1 MSLKMQPDYDYQW
14 KKGQLLPR
22 RQGSQQRQKHVFRFR
37 WVALFF
43 NSEHTYN
50 KTKQAT
56 MMLNLENFTVNK
68 MNSATN
74 QSVVC
79 YRLYHW
85 QYWDMIFQV
94 SNIFLYLSILHLGKV
109 LLSWNEHRRV
119 ILSKIILTNIPWR
132 NVFNPEQESSFQIYL
147 EGIYK

>member
-1 MSLKMQPDYDYQW
+1 MQPDYDYQW

-37 WVALFF
+37 WEALFF
-43 NSEHTYN
+43 KSEQIYT

-56 MMLNLENFTVNK
+56 MMANFEYFTVNK
-68 MNSATN
+68 INSATN

-79 YRLYHW
+79 YGLYHE
-85 QYWDMIFQV
+85 QYWDLIFQV
-94 SNIFLYLSILHLGKV
+94 SNIFLNLSILHLGKV
-109 LLSWNEHRRV
+109 LLSWNERREV

-132 NVFNPEQESSFQIYL
+132 NIFNPE
-147 EGIYK
+147 

>member
-1 MSLKMQPDYDYQW
+1 MQPDYDYQW

-37 WVALFF
+37 WEALFF
-43 NSEHTYN
+43 KSEQIYT

-56 MMLNLENFTVNK
+56 MMANFEYFTVNK
-68 MNSATN
+68 INSATN

-79 YRLYHW
+79 YGLYHE
-85 QYWDMIFQV
+85 QYWDLIFQV
-94 SNIFLYLSILHLGKV
+94 SNIFLNLSILHLGKV